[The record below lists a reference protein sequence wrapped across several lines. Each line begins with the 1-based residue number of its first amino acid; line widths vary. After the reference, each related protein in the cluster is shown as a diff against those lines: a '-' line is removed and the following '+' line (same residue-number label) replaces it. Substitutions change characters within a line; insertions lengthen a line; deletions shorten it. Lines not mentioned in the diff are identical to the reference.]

1 MHVQGEQMLPDKEKE
16 VPEDFNC
23 NVKVEESLN
32 KELNRC
38 QYNIYLVFSCYF
50 PTETF

>member
-16 VPEDFNC
+16 VHEEFNC
-23 NVKVEESLN
+23 NVKVEESSN
-32 KELNRC
+32 KELNS